1 MNIAMIGSGHIGG
14 TLGKAWTAK
23 GHRVVFGSRDPQSER
38 VLALVESIGLNAAA
52 ATVKEATAFGEIV
65 VLAVPGTEI
74 ERVLEEA
81 GDMQRKI
88 VVNAT
93 MLFDGRSADAE
104 VRRLA
109 KGARVVRAF
118 HTSTWE
124 ALANPR
130 FGGAN
135 STLFMYSD
143 DVEAK
148 QTVFRLGAEAGFDM
162 VDAGG
167 AEAMAEIEKG
177 LFSFWTALSPRF
189 GRDYAIR
196 VLRREEA
203 QPY

>member
-1 MNIAMIGSGHIGG
+1 MNIAMIGSGQIGG
-14 TLGKAWTAK
+14 TLGKAWAAK
-23 GHRVVFGSRDPQSER
+23 GHRVTFGSREPLGER
-38 VLALVESIGLNAAA
+38 MRALLESIGPNAAA
-52 ATVKEATAFGEIV
+52 ASVREAAAFGEIV

-81 GDMQRKI
+81 GSLRRKI

-93 MLFDGRSADAE
+93 ILFDGRSADAE

-109 KGARVVRAF
+109 DGARVVRAF

-130 FGGAN
+130 FGEAN
-135 STLFMYSD
+135 ATLFLSGD
-143 DVEAK
+143 DEEAK
-148 QTVFRLGAEAGFDM
+148 QAVIRLGAEAGFDM

-167 AEAMAEIEKG
+167 AEAMAEVEKA
-177 LFSFWTALSPRF
+177 LYSFWTVLSPRF

-203 QPY
+203 QPS

>member
-1 MNIAMIGSGHIGG
+1 MNIAIIGSGHIGG
-14 TLGKAWTAK
+14 TLGKAWAAK
-23 GHRVVFGSRDPQSER
+23 GHPVTFGSRDPQSER
-38 VLALVESIGLNAAA
+38 MRELLESIGPNAATA
-52 ATVKEATAFGEIV
+52 SVKEAVAISEVV

-81 GDMQRKI
+81 GDLRRKI

-93 MLFDGRSADAE
+93 ILFDGRSADEE

-109 KGARVVRAF
+109 NGARVVRAF

-130 FGGAN
+130 FGVAN
-135 STLFMYSD
+135 ATLFMSSD
-143 DVEAK
+143 NEEAK
-148 QTVFRLGAEAGFDM
+148 QTVLLLGAEAGFDM
-162 VDAGG
+162 VDTGG
-167 AEAMAEIEKG
+167 AEAMAEIEKA
-177 LFSFWTALSPRF
+177 LFSFWTVLSPRF

-203 QPY
+203 QPS

>member
-1 MNIAMIGSGHIGG
+1 MNMAIIGSGQIGG
-14 TLGKAWTAK
+14 TLGRAWAKK
-23 GHRVVFGSRDPQSER
+23 GHRVTFGSRDPQGDR
-38 VLALVESIGLNAAA
+38 IRALLESIGPNASAA
-52 ATVKEATAFGEIV
+52 SVQEASLSGDLV

-81 GDMQRKI
+81 GELRGKI

-93 MLFDGRSADAE
+93 ILFDGRSADAE

-109 KGARVVRAF
+109 EGARVVRAF

-130 FGGAN
+130 FDGGNA
-135 STLFMYSD
+135 TLFMSGED
-143 DVEAK
+143 EEAK
-148 QTVFRLGAEAGFDM
+148 RTVYRLGAEAGFDM

-167 AEAMAEIEKG
+167 AEAMAEIEKAI
-177 LFSFWTALSPRF
+177 FTFWTVLSPQF

>member
-14 TLGKAWTAK
+14 TLGKAWATK
-23 GHRVVFGSRDPQSER
+23 GHRVTFGSRDPQSER
-38 VLALVESIGLNAAA
+38 MRALLESIGPNAAA
-52 ATVKEATAFGEIV
+52 ASVKEAAAFGEIV

-81 GDMQRKI
+81 ADLRRKI

-109 KGARVVRAF
+109 NGARVVRAF

-124 ALANPR
+124 ALANPQ
-130 FGGAN
+130 FSGGN
-135 STLFMYSD
+135 VTLFMSGED
-143 DVEAK
+143 EEAK
-148 QTVFRLGAEAGFDM
+148 QTVASLGAEAGFDM
-162 VDAGG
+162 VDADGD
-167 AEAMAEIEKG
+167 AAMTEIEKA

-203 QPY
+203 

>member
-14 TLGKAWTAK
+14 TLGKAWSAK
-23 GHRVVFGSRDPQSER
+23 GHRVTFGSRDPQSKR
-38 VLALVESIGLNAAA
+38 MRALLESIGPNAAA
-52 ATVKEATAFGEIV
+52 ASVKEAAAFGEIV

-81 GDMQRKI
+81 GDLRGKI

-109 KGARVVRAF
+109 NGARIVRAF

-130 FGGAN
+130 FDGTNA
-135 STLFMYSD
+135 TLFMSGED
-143 DVEAK
+143 EEAN
-148 QTVFRLGAEAGFDM
+148 QTVIRLGSDAGFDM

-167 AEAMAEIEKG
+167 TEGMAEIEKA

-189 GRDYAIR
+189 GRNYAIR

-203 QPY
+203 